1 MKAKFLQRLAVAFC
15 TCSLLSVAGCA
26 TQPGDDGEPVVA
38 QDVAVSRDT
47 SFGGVYINL
56 TIDQFNELGFA
67 YGDSVDVEFS
77 NGYELK
83 DIPYFNGYY
92 VNVGD
97 PLLVGYPGYPY
108 VEAALN
114 YGDPLWDTAG
124 LSDTDTATVTLGE
137 SGKYLNV
144 QEAFDI
150 SYTNERADYDS
161 DAQFANFRALS
172 GGKMAEDAWYRSAS
186 PVDNEYGRASYVN
199 ALAEQANVG
208 YVLDLSDSED
218 EVADFL
224 REDAKANVDVS
235 YFEKLHNAGA
245 VATPDLS
252 AAYPSDSFKK
262 DLATALADLCKH
274 DGPYLVHC
282 IEGKDRTGFV
292 CALLEGLSGASY
304 DQIASD
310 YMKTFENYYRIT
322 EQSDPDKYH
331 AIADLNL
338 DGMLSYL
345 AGCERDADMSQM
357 DFSEAAA
364 SYLRDGGMSESQIEL
379 LKSKLCGK

>member
-124 LSDTDTATVTLGE
+124 LSDTDTATATLGE
-137 SGKYLNV
+137 SGKYLNA

-262 DLATALADLCKH
+262 
-274 DGPYLVHC
+274 
-282 IEGKDRTGFV
+282 RTGCLPKKAANTSV
-292 CALLEGLSGASY
+292 ALSNKTSPS
-304 DQIASD
+304 ASD
-310 YMKTFENYYRIT
+310 IATSKMETVINQSNTHTYEKSFTYRFGINVG
-322 EQSDPDKYH
+322 H
-331 AIADLNL
+331 
-338 DGMLSYL
+338 
-345 AGCERDADMSQM
+345 C
-357 DFSEAAA
+357 DFRARRKQGNNKNGR
-364 SYLRDGGMSESQIEL
+364 LVP
-379 LKSKLCGK
+379 